1 LKNSPTFKSS
11 ETNFVYDN
19 RPMAGVKKEEKE
31 MKAELSALSSQFG
44 TQWAF
49 CLFLQI
55 KFYKF

>member
-1 LKNSPTFKSS
+1 
-11 ETNFVYDN
+11 
-19 RPMAGVKKEEKE
+19 MAGVKKEEKE
-31 MKAELSALSSQFG
+31 MKAELSAFSSQLG